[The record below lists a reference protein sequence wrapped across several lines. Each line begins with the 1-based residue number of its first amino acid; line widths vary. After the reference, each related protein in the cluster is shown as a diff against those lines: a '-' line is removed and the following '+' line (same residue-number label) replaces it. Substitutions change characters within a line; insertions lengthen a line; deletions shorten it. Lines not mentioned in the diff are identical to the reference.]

1 MRNFVPDDS
10 RIMTFDFQIEQVETT
25 HFHQSIEVFYVLEGN
40 PSVTVQDEV
49 YQMHPEDVLVIN
61 ANKKHSYR
69 SSDEVLIGYV
79 EINFRMLGDLLGT
92 DHLFF
97 WCNSVLNKTAAY
109 DDLRSALKKIF
120 GQYFDRSGYGKVALQ
135 GMYYELL
142 EVLIGSFMVS
152 SDDRRFEEEHSQDE
166 QRVQE
171 IVNYIHSNYRKKI
184 SLQELGDAL
193 YLSVPYLSK
202 YIKRKMGM
210 NFVDYVNNIRLF
222 HAVDDLLYTNNS
234 ITSIAL
240 ENGFPNVASLTRM
253 LKTAYNMTPSEY
265 RQKMKDSGSG
275 DQSGTKGH
283 EKEALKRR
291 VTDYLD
297 NRLVQEPQDLD
308 YGDSY
313 IVTDTEQ
320 RESYDRF
327 WNRMI
332 NIGRMEDLLRSDMQE
347 QIRTLHDELGFIYVR
362 VWDFMGGSMLLD
374 RAGNKGE
381 YNFNRVDSAF
391 EFLIRNGLKPYL
403 ELGLK
408 PKQLYSTL
416 NRSIYVE
423 KRVSPFENEKQY
435 ESFLNSFLTHLINHF
450 GMEEVETWYFEQWCG
465 EDFENETYDRNFWNS
480 FEILYRV
487 AKKHSA
493 AIRTGGG
500 GIGIQ
505 YGRSGL
511 ENLVAGWE
519 KRRIRPDFITLYC
532 YPYIRGDE
540 DGSAYARQSTDRDF
554 LKNQL
559 EMAGQIIKNS
569 ALCDTEIHVTEWSST
584 ISNRNILNDSCF
596 KGAYIMKGILD
607 TFGRGKMLGYWVG
620 SDIFSEHV
628 DSDRLLYGGCGLM
641 TVKGIKKPAFYAY
654 RFMNMLGRYLLY
666 RDSNC
671 AVTTNGN
678 NNYSIVC
685 HNYRHLNYRYFL
697 KKEDELEQEK
707 LYQLFEDSQA
717 LHLNYQLTHVKNGKY
732 KIKTY
737 SVNDDHGS
745 IQKELERAGGADQV
759 TGREVEY
766 LKRIC
771 TPHIAVRTCQ
781 VKKNVLNFETVMQA
795 QEIQYIHISYLYE

>member
-265 RQKMKDSGSG
+265 RQKMKESGTG
-275 DQSGTKGH
+275 DQGIAQGG

-297 NRLVQEPQDLD
+297 NKLVQEPQDLD

-313 IVTDTEQ
+313 IVTDAEQ

-332 NIGRMEDLLRSDMQE
+332 NIGRTEDLLRSDMQE
-347 QIRTLHDELGFIYVR
+347 QIRTLHDELGFTYVR
-362 VWDFMGGSMLLD
+362 VWDLIGGSMLLD

-403 ELGLK
+403 EL
-408 PKQLYSTL
+408 
-416 NRSIYVE
+416 
-423 KRVSPFENEKQY
+423 
-435 ESFLNSFLTHLINHF
+435 
-450 GMEEVETWYFEQWCG
+450 
-465 EDFENETYDRNFWNS
+465 
-480 FEILYRV
+480 
-487 AKKHSA
+487 
-493 AIRTGGG
+493 
-500 GIGIQ
+500 
-505 YGRSGL
+505 
-511 ENLVAGWE
+511 
-519 KRRIRPDFITLYC
+519 
-532 YPYIRGDE
+532 
-540 DGSAYARQSTDRDF
+540 
-554 LKNQL
+554 
-559 EMAGQIIKNS
+559 
-569 ALCDTEIHVTEWSST
+569 
-584 ISNRNILNDSCF
+584 
-596 KGAYIMKGILD
+596 
-607 TFGRGKMLGYWVG
+607 
-620 SDIFSEHV
+620 
-628 DSDRLLYGGCGLM
+628 
-641 TVKGIKKPAFYAY
+641 
-654 RFMNMLGRYLLY
+654 
-666 RDSNC
+666 
-671 AVTTNGN
+671 
-678 NNYSIVC
+678 
-685 HNYRHLNYRYFL
+685 
-697 KKEDELEQEK
+697 
-707 LYQLFEDSQA
+707 
-717 LHLNYQLTHVKNGKY
+717 
-732 KIKTY
+732 
-737 SVNDDHGS
+737 
-745 IQKELERAGGADQV
+745 
-759 TGREVEY
+759 
-766 LKRIC
+766 
-771 TPHIAVRTCQ
+771 
-781 VKKNVLNFETVMQA
+781 
-795 QEIQYIHISYLYE
+795 